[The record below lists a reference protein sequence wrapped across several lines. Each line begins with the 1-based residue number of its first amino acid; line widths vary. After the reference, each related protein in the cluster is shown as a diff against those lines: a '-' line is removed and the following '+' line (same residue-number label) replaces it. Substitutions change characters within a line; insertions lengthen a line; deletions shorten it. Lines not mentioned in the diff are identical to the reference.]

1 VLNKPS
7 IDPYVGPQPFRRTDS
22 KRFFGREES
31 TDELFSLVL
40 ASRVVILYAQSGAGK
55 SSVVNAGLCPLL
67 EENGFDVLPIARVQG
82 WLPAGKTALQLGN
95 PFVYFTL
102 ASWGEQV
109 PDAAAEGT
117 LNATL
122 ARLPRATDRYGDPAY
137 RLLIIDQ
144 FEELFTS
151 FPTCWAQRSRFAA
164 ELVRCVANDERL
176 RILFVVRE
184 DHLADVLS
192 LAEAFPAS
200 LRSSMRLPLLGKDDA
215 VEAMEGP
222 LRGSGFSYAEGVAV
236 KLAEDLT
243 RVRVETSPGEVVEV
257 PGDSIEPVQLQVVCT
272 ELWRAL
278 PPGATVITAEH
289 VRSLGD
295 ATTALAHYYDRAV
308 RGTARRAKVDPVFVR
323 RWISSELIT
332 PAKTRGTAYR
342 GVRLT
347 AGMPNPAVDALENRH
362 LIRAETRAG
371 ARWYELTHDRFLR
384 PIEQANIRAIRQSR
398 LRYFGALLPAAAL
411 VTVLLIV
418 HPWPGG
424 LDDVLLRAASA
435 LIATAALMWA
445 SGILVRRRPRYWQ
458 PCERLRRGI
467 RLAAIGRKWW
477 VFPVVAGVGFV
488 LTVLAWQFY
497 GTTLTWGC
505 DQGAMTILSR
515 HATPNEPCLHDA
527 SLSVNIALA
536 ISAILLATVMTY
548 AWSWLNRG
556 QAVRRWRRMAERRI
570 GADKPEGELDRAVA
584 PDQGTAPHPAEAVD
598 QTATQHDGD
607 DSSELTSSLPF
618 SGEAASRRR
627 RGRPARW

>member
-1 VLNKPS
+1 VLNKPP

-67 EENGFDVLPIARVQG
+67 EENGFDVLPTARVQG
-82 WLPAGKTALQLGN
+82 GLPAGKTALQLGN
-95 PFVYFTL
+95 PYVYFTL

-117 LNATL
+117 LSATL

-151 FPTCWAQRSRFAA
+151 FPACWTQRSRFAA
-164 ELVRCVANDERL
+164 ELADCVADDERL

-192 LAEAFPAS
+192 LAEVFPAS

-222 LRGSGFSYAEGVAV
+222 LRGTGFSYAEGVAV

-289 VRSLGD
+289 VSSLGD
-295 ATTALAHYYDRAV
+295 ATTALAHYYDSAV

-323 RWISSELIT
+323 RWISSALIT

-384 PIEQANIRAIRQSR
+384 PIEQANVRAMRQSQ
-398 LRYFGALLPAAAL
+398 LGCWGALLPTIVL
-411 VTVLLIV
+411 VTVLLIR

-424 LDDVLLRAASA
+424 PDDVLLRAASA
-435 LIATAALMWA
+435 LIATAALAWA
-445 SGILVRRRPRYWQ
+445 SRVLVRRRLRYWRR
-458 PCERLRRGI
+458 CETKRRGI
-467 RLAAIGRKWW
+467 RLAAIGRKAW
-477 VFPVVAGVGFV
+477 VFLVVTPIWLSLIFVAVGSFADEW
-488 LTVLAWQFY
+488 TQ
-497 GTTLTWGC
+497 GC
-505 DQGAMTILSR
+505 GHGAIANLYQHATLSR
-515 HATPNEPCLHDA
+515 SCLQESSA
-527 SLSVNIALA
+527 SVNAGLA
-536 ISAILLATVMTY
+536 SSAILLAAAMTY
-548 AWSWLNRG
+548 MWSWLNRWL
-556 QAVRRWRRMAERRI
+556 AVRRWRRIAERQT
-570 GADKPEGELDRAVA
+570 GADKPEGGLDRAVA
-584 PDQGTAPHPAEAVD
+584 PDQGTAPHLAEAVG
-598 QTATQHDGD
+598 QPPRNTTVTTPP
-607 DSSELTSSLPF
+607 S
-618 SGEAASRRR
+618 
-627 RGRPARW
+627 